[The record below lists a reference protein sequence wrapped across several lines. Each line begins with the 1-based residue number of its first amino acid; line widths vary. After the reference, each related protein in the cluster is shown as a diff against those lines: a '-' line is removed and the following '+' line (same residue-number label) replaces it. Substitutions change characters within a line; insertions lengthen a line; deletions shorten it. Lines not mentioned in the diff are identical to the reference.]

1 MAAIAK
7 SGVPRDMIEQFL
19 VSHKCIKP
27 GQGLDQAPASVRRQL
42 LTEPQAFG
50 RMVNLWVDQ
59 QQQAAE
65 DGQDGQTAPDSGSEP
80 PEDEPADQEAIDRLA
95 AAADQQAGE
104 K

>member
-59 QQQAAE
+59 QQQAA
-65 DGQDGQTAPDSGSEP
+65 DSGSEP

-95 AAADQQAGE
+95 AGADQQAGE